1 MLKST
6 FRFVLL
12 FFAAALISAAA
23 ASSAYFIT
31 KNALAKN
38 NAPPTPTAVEASRA
52 QPVSD
57 EKISDTIEFESYI
70 VRLED
75 NAICVYAL
83 SNQTEEFLYSTEVYR
98 ANLSAEDIRLLSS
111 GVTLNTSSELTGFME
126 NYTS

>member
-12 FFAAALISAAA
+12 FVITAAISAAA

-31 KNALAKN
+31 KTALDKTDTKVS
-38 NAPPTPTAVEASRA
+38 PTTVEASRL
-52 QPVSD
+52 QPVS
-57 EKISDTIEFESYI
+57 EPKAVDTMEFESYI

-75 NAICVYAL
+75 NSICVYAL
-83 SNQTEEFLYSTEVYR
+83 TNQTEEFLYSTNIYR
-98 ANLSAEDIRLLSS
+98 ANLSAEDIQLLSA
-111 GVTLNTSSELTGFME
+111 GVTLDTSSELTGFME

>member
-12 FFAAALISAAA
+12 FVITALVSAAA

-31 KNALAKN
+31 KNVLDEDTQAL
-38 NAPPTPTAVEASRA
+38 TSHTAEASRLQTA
-52 QPVSD
+52 PTDKASD
-57 EKISDTIEFESYI
+57 AMEFESYI

-75 NAICVYAL
+75 NSICVYAL
-83 SNQTEEFLYSTEVYR
+83 SNHTEEFLYSTDIYR
-98 ANLSAEDIRLLSS
+98 PNLSAEDIRLLSS
-111 GVTLNTSSELTGFME
+111 GVTLDTSSELTGFME